1 MNPPISFSPAWL
13 AARRILC
20 VRLDGLSGVLMCTP
34 ALRALRGGASG
45 DSVDSMHSL
54 HAPPRSL
61 TLLCSA
67 GAAAA
72 LPFIPELDDAIAAD
86 ALEVEHGAVT
96 TLASVLQA
104 RAFDAAVVFTPYTGS
119 ALPAAR
125 LCRQAGIPLC
135 LAYCREP
142 PDGLL
147 SDPLPDPDLDGPV
160 RHEVQRQLALVR
172 HIGCAPRGLGLSFVP
187 RAGDHAAA
195 EAHLRSA
202 GIDPDRPWMLLHP
215 GAGAAVPRYPP
226 GQWGR
231 VIALLFEATA
241 TALPLVVAGSAA
253 EIPLVQDIRRR
264 AGLPTHSL
272 AGRLTL
278 GELGALIQ
286 RAALALTN
294 HGAPAHMANAVGT
307 PLVDLYALTHPQ
319 HTPWGGRSRVLF
331 HDVPCRFCL
340 ANACPQG
347 HQECLAGVA
356 PARVADAVRGLL
368 DARRPQAHEER

>member
-1 MNPPISFSPAWL
+1 MNPSFPFFPAWQ

-34 ALRALRGGASG
+34 ALRALRGAAST
-45 DSVDSMHSL
+45 DPL

-72 LPFIPELDDAIAAD
+72 LPFMQEVDDAIAAD
-86 ALEVEHGAVT
+86 ALDVEHGVVT
-96 TLASVLQA
+96 ALAASLRA
-104 RAFDAAVVFTPYTGS
+104 RAFDAAVVFTSYTGS

-125 LCRQAGIPLC
+125 LCRQAEIPLC

-147 SDPLPDPDLDGPV
+147 SDPVPDPDLAGPV

-187 RAGDHAAA
+187 RAQDHAAA

-202 GIDPDRPWMLLHP
+202 GIDPGRPWLLLHP
-215 GAGAAVPRYPP
+215 GGGSAAPHYPP
-226 GQWGR
+226 DQWAR
-231 VIALLFEATA
+231 VIALLSEATA
-241 TALPLVVAGSAA
+241 TALPLVLAGSAA
-253 EIPLVQDIRRR
+253 EIALVEDIRRS
-264 AGLPTHSL
+264 AGVPTHSL

-286 RAALALTN
+286 RAALALTR
-294 HGAPAHMANAVGT
+294 HGAPAHIANAVGT

-319 HTPWGGRSRVLF
+319 HPPWGGRSRVLF
-331 HDVPCRFCL
+331 HDLPCRFCL
-340 ANACPQG
+340 ANTCSQG
-347 HQECLAGVA
+347 HQACLAGVA
-356 PARVADAVRGLL
+356 PERVADAVRGLL
-368 DARRPQAHEER
+368 HARRTQAHEER